1 MSMKLNDLLAWSERL
16 PDQTAEEAKMLHAL
30 IERQEAELRMR
41 IADLI
46 ATVSQRENWKL
57 QRCAATARRVE
68 QMSRAHL
75 DAVHEYFLNRNE
87 GRLHAETPEI
97 LADLLGEP
105 PAGPDDVST
114 PVLLNASA
122 PDADASDA
130 APVVEFYGQLKSL
143 EARVAETPGIG
154 CGVQGIRIMR
164 MVALMSKA
172 RSAQLANVRISGT
185 QAVYRHS

>member
-1 MSMKLNDLLAWSERL
+1 MSITLNELLAWSERL

-30 IERQEAELRMR
+30 IERQETELRMR

-46 ATVSQRENWKL
+46 ATVSQRESWKL

-68 QMSRAHL
+68 QISRADL
-75 DAVHEYFLNRNE
+75 EAVHEYFLNRNE
-87 GRLHAETPEI
+87 GRLHGETPEI

-105 PAGPDDVST
+105 PAGPGRVST
-114 PVLLNASA
+114 PVPATPSA
-122 PDADASDA
+122 TDPDSPIA
-130 APVVEFYGQLKSL
+130 APVVEFYGRLKSL
-143 EARVAETPGIG
+143 EARVAQTPGIG

>member
-1 MSMKLNDLLAWSERL
+1 MSITLNELLAWSERL

-68 QMSRAHL
+68 QMPRANFE
-75 DAVHEYFLNRNE
+75 AVHEYFLNRNE
-87 GRLHAETPEI
+87 GRLDIETPAI
-97 LADLLGEP
+97 LADLLGNP
-105 PAGPDDVST
+105 PAGSERVSA
-114 PVLLNASA
+114 PVLANASA
-122 PDADASDA
+122 PDSDASIA
-130 APVVEFYGQLKSL
+130 APVVEFYGCLKSL